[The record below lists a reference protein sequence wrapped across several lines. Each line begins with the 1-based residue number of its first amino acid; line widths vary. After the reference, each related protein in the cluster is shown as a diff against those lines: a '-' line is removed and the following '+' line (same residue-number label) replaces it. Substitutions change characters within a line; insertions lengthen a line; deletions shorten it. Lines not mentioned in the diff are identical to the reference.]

1 MTLTLS
7 YLRRRFYGTAFF
19 DYQSFEMNFDFDIL
33 KAGGICKNRHMLTD
47 FTLKYDVHVV
57 LKSMHA
63 DASQIMNDKKLIKL
77 QIRSLATFIR
87 SWYWQDIREQQL
99 SRLIYKMI
107 PVFTTLST
115 FRVQQTV
122 FHKKKSWRR
131 DIKQH
136 QTACGYLEGTCYRN
150 DNIRMSM
157 RRKNVAKTSVWRHV
171 VFMCP
176 LERT

>member
-87 SWYWQDIREQQL
+87 SWY
-99 SRLIYKMI
+99 
-107 PVFTTLST
+107 
-115 FRVQQTV
+115 
-122 FHKKKSWRR
+122 
-131 DIKQH
+131 
-136 QTACGYLEGTCYRN
+136 
-150 DNIRMSM
+150 
-157 RRKNVAKTSVWRHV
+157 
-171 VFMCP
+171 
-176 LERT
+176 